1 MFGRIQP
8 PGCPRAGRFAM
19 RAAHGV
25 RWLWTT
31 LTLGAAAVLLI
42 ATAAG
47 ARTSPRC
54 ESHRLHATLSTPRV
68 IVWSVRREV
77 DSTGTATVYYTCRRP
92 GGAGH
97 QLGID
102 GPYLGDYGPE
112 QTLDGFSSGG
122 TFVAARA
129 SRGYAAMVECNKY
142 DPSYTGCGA
151 VDYWI
156 AVADATDGAHAK
168 LYPAADGPAVL
179 SPLGAAA
186 WVSSGSLWAS
196 PLRRVGRSLR
206 TSPVQLDISVQP
218 TSIRFSGRTLRWISD
233 GVAHQRVVG

>member
-1 MFGRIQP
+1 
-8 PGCPRAGRFAM
+8 M
-19 RAAHGV
+19 RC
-25 RWLWTT
+25 RWRT
-31 LTLGAAAVLLI
+31 LTLGATTVLLI
-42 ATAAG
+42 ITTAG
-47 ARTSPRC
+47 ARPPLRC
-54 ESHRLHATLSTPRV
+54 ESHRLHTRLITPRV
-68 IVWSVRREV
+68 IVWSVRREI
-77 DSTGTATVYYTCRRP
+77 DSNGTATVYYTCRRP
-92 GGAGH
+92 GGASH

-112 QTLDGFSSGG
+112 QTLAGFSSGG
-122 TFVAARA
+122 TFVAALA

-142 DPSYTGCGA
+142 DPSYTGCGR
-151 VDYWI
+151 VDYWL

-196 PLRRVGRSLR
+196 PLRRIGRSLH